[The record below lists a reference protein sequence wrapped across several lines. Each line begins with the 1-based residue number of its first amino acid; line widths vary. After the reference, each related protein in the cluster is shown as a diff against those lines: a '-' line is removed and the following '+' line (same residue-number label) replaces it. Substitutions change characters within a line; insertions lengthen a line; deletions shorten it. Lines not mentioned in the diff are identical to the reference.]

1 MFKDILNL
9 KERIKTIIKGQA
21 SMKKE
26 MTALERKKELS
37 RNFKMK
43 TTVLH

>member
-1 MFKDILNL
+1 MFKGILNV
-9 KERIKTIIKGQA
+9 KERIKTIIKEQA

-43 TTVLH
+43 NTVLH